1 MIENSRTLIE
11 DELSKHGVYASTT
24 SGVSM
29 RPLFRTG
36 RDMVIISK
44 PTGEEKKYDIV
55 LYRDGRGKY
64 ILHRIIA
71 VKDSFYIIR
80 GDNTYVR
87 ERVDKS
93 RIIGVLTE
101 FNRRGKRGSV
111 DSFGFKLYSRVW
123 NFLYLP
129 RAAAYYILRTAKR
142 ALRKIFKRK
151 K

>member
-129 RAAAYYILRTAKR
+129 RAVTYYILRTAKR

>member
-44 PTGEEKKYDIV
+44 PTGEEKKYDVV
-55 LYRDGRGKY
+55 LYRDGHGKY

-87 ERVDKS
+87 ERVHKS